1 MAEGRWGGAHG
12 HYHKNAPQVR
22 LEIKAE
28 YLFVQ
33 NLSLLGEFFPSN
45 FQGIHELKE
54 KKGGGV
60 VSTVL
65 PVLPVGRFT
74 VITNYDIIG
83 GEFWN
88 KNPL

>member
-1 MAEGRWGGAHG
+1 MGGG
-12 HYHKNAPQVR
+12 GTWSLSQKCPPSPVG
-22 LEIKAE
+22 IKAE

-33 NLSLLGEFFPSN
+33 NLLLLGEFFSSN
-45 FQGIHELKE
+45 LQGIHELKE